1 MLLEATIWYGGAMAD
16 ERATLREAMA
26 RMHPLW
32 GEQLCLDFANT
43 VEPRGAPAPFTP
55 PPGHER
61 RDSLR
66 SYTDLVAWA
75 TFAGV
80 ITEEVALGLLAR
92 AAARPAAAA
101 TLARAIALREAIYRL
116 FWMVAREETPRADDL
131 ALLAEEYAAGAA
143 HAALAPTDDGF
154 VWSWAAHDGDLARP
168 LWPLAWS
175 ATALLTTGERRR
187 VKICPGS
194 PGTAITCAWLF
205 YDTTKNRIRQWCS
218 MADCGGK
225 AKARRQTGRRRAARA
240 THPVH

>member
-1 MLLEATIWYGGAMAD
+1 MVDQRAILHATMAK
-16 ERATLREAMA
+16 L
-26 RMHPLW
+26 HPLW
-32 GEQLCLDFANT
+32 ADQRCLDFANT
-43 VEPRGAPAPFTP
+43 VEPRGAPDPFTP

-75 TFAGV
+75 TFAEV
-80 ITEEVALGLLAR
+80 ITEEIALGLLE
-92 AAARPAAAA
+92 AAATRPAAAA
-101 TLARAIALREAIYRL
+101 RTLARAIALREAIYRL
-116 FWMVAREETPRADDL
+116 FWMIAREETPRADDL
-131 ALLAEEYAAGAA
+131 ALVAEEYAAGVA
-143 HAALAPTDDGF
+143 HAALVPIDDEHFG
-154 VWSWAAHDGDLARP
+154 WSWVANATDLARP
-168 LWPLAWS
+168 IWPLAWS
-175 ATALLTTGERRR
+175 ATELLTTGDRRR

-240 THPVH
+240 ADAAG